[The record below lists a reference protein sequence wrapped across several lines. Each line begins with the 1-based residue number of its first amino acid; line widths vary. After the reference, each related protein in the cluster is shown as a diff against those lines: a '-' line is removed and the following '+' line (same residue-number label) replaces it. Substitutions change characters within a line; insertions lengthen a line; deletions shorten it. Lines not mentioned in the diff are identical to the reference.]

1 MRPVQL
7 LVLAALAA
15 AAPLAGQA
23 PAPASFPLPRAP
35 GPITVDGDLDD
46 PGWKGALLVDRF
58 YEYNPGDNT
67 PPKVRTVAYLAYDNR
82 ALYVAF
88 RCDDPDPRRIRAPF
102 VERDNVIGDQD
113 NVAVMIDTRGDRKAA
128 LQLRSNARGI
138 QADAVNAEAS
148 GNEDFSPDFF
158 YDTAAKITTTGW
170 QVEFRIPLATLR
182 YPKADPQSWGIFLFR
197 NYPREFRYQIASS
210 PVPRGSNC
218 FLCHMIELTGISGL
232 PSGGNLVAAPYVSA
246 TENGARAD
254 TSDPSSSFQNGS
266 VKPDAGLDV
275 KWTPGANIAVDGTLN
290 PDFSQIESDVAQIS
304 VNSRFAIFYP
314 EKRPFFLESV
324 DLFQTPI
331 TAVYTRTITSPSWG
345 VRGTG
350 KLGDTTFTAL
360 VTHDRGGGTV
370 VIPGPTESGYA
381 PQDYSSFVAI
391 GRARQSLGGSEA
403 GLLITDRENSDGSF
417 NRVLGPDAQWVPNDK
432 DRFTGQFLFS
442 DTRVPD
448 QPALSPDWD
457 GRRFSS
463 RAFYGSWTR
472 TTRTYDAMAAYA
484 DYGAGFRAD
493 DGFVYQV
500 GVREA
505 YAEAGLRF
513 YPKGV
518 LSFVRPY
525 LGVDY
530 VSEPD
535 GAIVNRSVI
544 PGLTLQGRWNLQANV
559 LPHIR
564 DKVRTGDTVFDQTYV
579 RFNVALNPGRV
590 VPQLALVGSLGQS
603 IDVANVRLG
612 NGGTLTASATA
623 RPFDRL
629 ELTVNS
635 QFEWLNVTDESGERG
650 RLFTA
655 LAEYLKVTYHFSA
668 RAYLRLIGQYLSTSR
683 NPDLYTFS
691 VPEKSGGFAGSALF
705 AYRLNWQTV
714 FFLGYGD
721 NRVLTERNDL
731 VLADRQLFLKISYA
745 FRL

>member
-1 MRPVQL
+1 MRPVRL
-7 LVLAALAA
+7 FVLAALAA
-15 AAPLAGQA
+15 VAPLAGQGS
-23 PAPASFPLPRAP
+23 APASYPLPRAS

-67 PPKVRTVAYLAYDNR
+67 PPKVRTVAYLTYDSK

-113 NVAVMIDTRGDRKAA
+113 NVAVMIDTRNDRKAA

-246 TENGARAD
+246 TENGTRAD
-254 TSDPSSSFQNGS
+254 PSDPSSPFQNGS

-360 VTHDRGGGTV
+360 MTHDRGGGTV
-370 VIPGPTESGYA
+370 IIPGPTESGYA
-381 PQDYSSFVAI
+381 PQDFSSFVAI

-500 GVREA
+500 GIREA

-535 GAIVNRSVI
+535 GAIVSRSVI

-590 VPQLALVGSLGQS
+590 LPQLALIGSLGQS
-603 IDVANVRLG
+603 IDVANIRLG

-655 LAEYLKVTYHFSA
+655 LAEYLKVTYYFSA
-668 RAYLRLIGQYLSTSR
+668 RAYLRLIGQYLSTNR
-683 NPDLYTFS
+683 NPDLYNFA